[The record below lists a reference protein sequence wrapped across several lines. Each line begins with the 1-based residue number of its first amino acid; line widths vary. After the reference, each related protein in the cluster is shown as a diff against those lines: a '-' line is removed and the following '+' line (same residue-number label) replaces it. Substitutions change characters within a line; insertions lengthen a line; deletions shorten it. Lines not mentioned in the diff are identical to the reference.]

1 MITFSIITVTYNAEA
16 FLPRTIESVRKLDY
30 PHIQHIIVDGAS
42 RDSTLEIAGSYRQEC
57 GDRYE
62 ILIQSEPDRGLYDAM
77 NKGIGLATGDYV
89 IFMNAGDC
97 FHASDTLSRV
107 AESVNAEETARVEAM
122 PAVIYGDTD
131 VMDNDGNYLFRRRLT
146 PPEKLTWKS
155 FRWGMLVCHQS
166 FYCRRDIARQY
177 SYDLT
182 YRHSGDIDW
191 CIRVMKHASH
201 NGLALHN
208 THLTLTNYLR
218 EGNSTINHR
227 ASLNERFCIM
237 KKHYGLVQTIVL
249 HIWFVFRMIFK

>member
-1 MITFSIITVTYNAEA
+1 MITFSIITVTYNAEQ
-16 FLPRTIESVRKLDY
+16 FLPRTIESVRSLDY

-42 RDSTLEIAGSYRQEC
+42 KDSTLDIARSYKQDC
-57 GDRYE
+57 SDRYV
-62 ILIQSEPDRGLYDAM
+62 IQIQSEPDRGLYDAM

-97 FHASDTLSRV
+97 FHAPDTLSK
-107 AESVNAEETARVEAM
+107 TAASIGIKDGTRNL

-131 VMDNDGNYLFRRRLT
+131 VMDNEGNYLFRRRLT
-146 PPEKLTWKS
+146 PPDKLNWKS

-166 FYCRRDIARQY
+166 FYCRSDIARQY

-191 CIRVMKHASH
+191 CLRVMKHASSK
-201 NGLALHN
+201 GLTLHN

-218 EGNSTINHR
+218 EGDSTINHR

-237 KKHYGLVQTIVL
+237 KKHYGLFQTIVL
-249 HIWFVFRMIFK
+249 HIWFVFRMLVK